1 MPESIAEKTCDFQ
14 ICCNC
19 KGTCCRDAK
28 PPLTEHRQKI
38 IMEYLEKQKIRIEA
52 PFSHQHYSYP
62 AVDDLG
68 FCVFYDKNAS
78 KCMVH
83 PVKPETCRAG
93 PITFD
98 INPRTGKVEWY
109 LKKSEICAFAG
120 VLYRD
125 SASFKQHFEVAK
137 TELLRLICE
146 LGAEAL
152 QAILKIEE
160 PQTFKVGEDI
170 LPQEVFGKLVLP

>member
-1 MPESIAEKTCDFQ
+1 MSEDSAEKTCAFQ
-14 ICCNC
+14 ICCTC

-28 PPLTEHRQKI
+28 PPLTESRQKI
-38 IMEYLEKQKIRIEA
+38 ITEYLEKQKIHVETL
-52 PFSHQHYSYP
+52 FSHARYSYP
-62 AVDDLG
+62 AVDKLG

-78 KCMVH
+78 KCIVH

-93 PITFD
+93 PVTFD
-98 INPRTGKVEWY
+98 INRRTGKVEWY

-120 VLYRD
+120 TLYSN

-137 TELLRLICE
+137 AELLRLICE

-152 QAILKIEE
+152 QAILEIEE
-160 PQTFKVGEDI
+160 PQTFKVGEDL
-170 LPQEVFGKLVLP
+170 LPKEAVDKLALA